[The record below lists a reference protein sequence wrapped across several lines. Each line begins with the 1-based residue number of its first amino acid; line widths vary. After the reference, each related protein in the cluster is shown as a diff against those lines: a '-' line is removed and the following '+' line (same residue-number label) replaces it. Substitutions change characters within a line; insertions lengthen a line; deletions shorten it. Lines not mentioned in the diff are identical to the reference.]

1 MKKSAGAVTIIGGAD
16 GPTSVFITGRSEKN
30 VFKRFQMYML
40 SRKYRKKHE
49 KVVKTI
55 VPGEHTIEET
65 IEYMEKSYGALQVD
79 DSYPYY
85 EERKMEFRYSRI
97 RQAKPELFCTERRID
112 EPEDFDDKQAVKE
125 WQRQIDE
132 QDKECRNIAQSISN
146 EEFPS
151 DYHMFIIDKGEQ
163 GNVEVELDTYG
174 QDISIS
180 YSGDKKVM
188 GIILK
193 DIYRFYGVSQADIE
207 HTTDRYKSLVAVLS
221 AI

>member
-16 GPTSVFITGRSEKN
+16 GPTSVFIAGRREKN
-30 VFKRFQMYML
+30 VFKCFRMYML

-49 KVVKTI
+49 KAVKSI

-65 IEYMEKSYGALQVD
+65 IEYMKKSYGALQVD
-79 DSYPYY
+79 ASYPYY

-97 RQAKPELFCTERRID
+97 RRTKPQLFCMERKIE
-112 EPEDFDDKQAVKE
+112 EPENFDDEQAVKE
-125 WQRQIDE
+125 WKKQIDE

-163 GNVEVELDTYG
+163 GNVEIELDTYDPG
-174 QDISIS
+174 ISVS
-180 YSGDKKVM
+180 YSGDKNVM
-188 GIILK
+188 ENILK

-207 HTTDRYKSLVAVLS
+207 HKTDRYKALVAVLS
-221 AI
+221 A